1 MTSIHNI
8 SDAGLYTDF
17 SGLQQLRNK
26 AESQETSK
34 SSEAIKQVARQ
45 FESLFLQMMLKSMRD
60 ATATITATGEAAE
73 SDQTRF
79 YQEMFDKQIALDL
92 ASNEKGYGLGI
103 AAILER
109 DMKVTQQGKPDVQV
123 VTDDVELIRYQI
135 NRPGSSIQLNSNAK
149 QE

>member
-1 MTSIHNI
+1 MDSAHNI

-17 SGLQQLRNK
+17 SGLQKLRSKVSGQNNTP
-26 AESQETSK
+26 ESQEANK
-34 SSEAIKQVARQ
+34 EVAKQ

-60 ATATITATGEAAE
+60 ATISGDSAE

-92 ASNEKGYGLGI
+92 ANNTSGGGLGI
-103 AAILER
+103 AAMLER
-109 DMKVTQQGKPDVQV
+109 DMGGSMDDRAV
-123 VTDDVELIRYQI
+123 VDKAAADNVELIRNQI
-135 NRPGSSIQLNSNAK
+135 NRASAAIQIERSSE

>member
-1 MTSIHNI
+1 MDSAHNI

-17 SGLQQLRNK
+17 SGLQKLRAK
-26 AESQETSK
+26 VSAQGTAESQEANK
-34 SSEAIKQVARQ
+34 EVAKQ

-60 ATATITATGEAAE
+60 ATITGDSAE

-92 ASNEKGYGLGI
+92 ANNSSGGGLGI
-103 AAILER
+103 AAMLER
-109 DMKVTQQGKPDVQV
+109 DLGGNTQQDATNPPVADSYQ
-123 VTDDVELIRYQI
+123 LIRNQI
-135 NRPGSSIQLNSNAK
+135 NHASAAIQIERSSE